1 MFSIILISH
10 GQMSQ
15 GILHSSEMIFG
26 KQEDVVAVSLN
37 PDEGPDDF
45 RKKLEEAIASL
56 GNTEKILFLA
66 DLWGGTPFNQ
76 ASNLINEKEKGGDWL
91 ITAGM
96 NLPMVIESYSARF
109 SGQDPKD
116 VIKGIVGEAKKGV
129 KVFPEEFNPQEEKP
143 AAPAK
148 KAGSANL
155 PTSGQIQYVL
165 ARIDTRLLHGQVAT
179 GWTKAANPDRI
190 IVVSDNVAKDKLR
203 KNMIAQAAPSGV
215 PANTVPI
222 KKMAEVAKDVRFG
235 KTKAMLLFE
244 TPEDALKAIESGVN
258 VNQVL
263 AMDQEDVD
271 TLKKLRN
278 MGVKFDVRKVPN
290 SSPENMDELLKKAQS
305 LIDGNK

>member
-116 VIKGIVGEAKKGV
+116 VIKGIVGAALIYQLAAKFNTFWPGSTPGFCTV
-129 KVFPEEFNPQEEKP
+129 RLPLVGRRRPTQTGSSLFPIT
-143 AAPAK
+143 
-148 KAGSANL
+148 L
-155 PTSGQIQYVL
+155 PKTSC
-165 ARIDTRLLHGQVAT
+165 
-179 GWTKAANPDRI
+179 
-190 IVVSDNVAKDKLR
+190 
-203 KNMIAQAAPSGV
+203 
-215 PANTVPI
+215 
-222 KKMAEVAKDVRFG
+222 VR
-235 KTKAMLLFE
+235 T
-244 TPEDALKAIESGVN
+244 
-258 VNQVL
+258 
-263 AMDQEDVD
+263 
-271 TLKKLRN
+271 
-278 MGVKFDVRKVPN
+278 
-290 SSPENMDELLKKAQS
+290 
-305 LIDGNK
+305 